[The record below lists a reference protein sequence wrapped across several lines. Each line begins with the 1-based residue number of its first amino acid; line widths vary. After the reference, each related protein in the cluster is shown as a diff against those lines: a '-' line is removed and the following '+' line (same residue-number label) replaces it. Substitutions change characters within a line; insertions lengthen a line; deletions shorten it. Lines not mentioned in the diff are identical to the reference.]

1 MYILYK
7 KGREKDFMK
16 LKSIITITVS
26 SLGATTKFIPVPVV
40 ILLLSVQISG
50 CSNKQSDLP
59 EQEFSWIQEND
70 LKESQTT
77 IEVFSDENTVSA
89 MEAENHSET
98 INRADE
104 AKTYHDSQPQENNTI
119 SANTVNS
126 SQNTALQ
133 PEKRNP
139 TTDNDYYRVA
149 TNISSA
155 EVERYAAQVRQQF
168 LGQDW
173 SAISSE
179 IAYPITISDKTYENS
194 EDFLK
199 ASSSYGSN
207 LNKDFLTA
215 VENEDCVEMFCNYE
229 GIMLGESGQIWI
241 GEVLNADFSSQGLK
255 IIAVNGL
262 LKADSDDTIVDAV
275 VKVYAGFY
283 IDETGL
289 YGDSL
294 EGKTLTYYSVRTS
307 NVTKNSFDF
316 QIIAVPVE
324 NGSIQDNLSKVFRA
338 GTANFIEDG
347 KKAVY
352 HNDTENLYFLF
363 GDDQIEPTL
372 GKIEIKGVK
381 ELEGKVYINNSIPGH
396 EAG

>member
-1 MYILYK
+1 M
-7 KGREKDFMK
+7 
-16 LKSIITITVS
+16 
-26 SLGATTKFIPVPVV
+26 
-40 ILLLSVQISG
+40 
-50 CSNKQSDLP
+50 P

-104 AKTYHDSQPQENNTI
+104 AKTDHDSQPQENNTI

>member
-1 MYILYK
+1 
-7 KGREKDFMK
+7 MK
-16 LKSIITITVS
+16 LKSIITDAAS
-26 SLGATTKFIPVPVV
+26 SLSATTKFIPVPV
-40 ILLLSVQISG
+40 IIFLLSVQISG
-50 CSNKQSDLP
+50 CSNKQPDLP

-104 AKTYHDSQPQENNTI
+104 AKTDHDSQPQENNTI

-168 LGQDW
+168 LVQDW

-199 ASSSYGSN
+199 ASSSFGSN

-324 NGSIQDNLSKVFRA
+324 NGSIQDNLKKVFRA

-381 ELEGKVYINNSIPGH
+381 ELEEKVYINNSIPGH

>member
-1 MYILYK
+1 
-7 KGREKDFMK
+7 MK
-16 LKSIITITVS
+16 LKSIITDAAS
-26 SLGATTKFIPVPVV
+26 SLSATTKFIPVPV
-40 ILLLSVQISG
+40 IIFLLSVQISG
-50 CSNKQSDLP
+50 CSNKQPDLP

-104 AKTYHDSQPQENNTI
+104 AKTDHDSQPQENNTI

-168 LGQDW
+168 LVQDW

-199 ASSSYGSN
+199 ASSSFGSN

-215 VENEDCVEMFCNYE
+215 VEKKDCVKMFCNYE

-324 NGSIQDNLSKVFRA
+324 NGSIQDNLKKIFRA

-352 HNDTENLYFLF
+352 HYDTENLYFLF
-363 GDDQIEPTL
+363 GDDQIDPIL

>member
-1 MYILYK
+1 
-7 KGREKDFMK
+7 MK
-16 LKSIITITVS
+16 LKSIITDAAS
-26 SLGATTKFIPVPVV
+26 SLSATTKFIPVPV
-40 ILLLSVQISG
+40 IIFLLSVQISG
-50 CSNKQSDLP
+50 CSNKQPDLP

-104 AKTYHDSQPQENNTI
+104 AKTDHDSQPQENNTI

-324 NGSIQDNLSKVFRA
+324 NGSIQDNLKKVFRA

-381 ELEGKVYINNSIPGH
+381 ELEEKVYINNSIPGH

>member
-1 MYILYK
+1 
-7 KGREKDFMK
+7 MK
-16 LKSIITITVS
+16 LKSIITNAAS

-50 CSNKQSDLP
+50 CSNKQPDLP

-104 AKTYHDSQPQENNTI
+104 AKTDHDSQPQENNTI

-168 LGQDW
+168 LVQDW

-324 NGSIQDNLSKVFRA
+324 NGSIQDNLKKVFRA

-381 ELEGKVYINNSIPGH
+381 ELEEKVYINNSIPGH

>member
-1 MYILYK
+1 
-7 KGREKDFMK
+7 MK
-16 LKSIITITVS
+16 LKSIITNAAS

-50 CSNKQSDLP
+50 CSNKQPDLP

-104 AKTYHDSQPQENNTI
+104 AKTDHDSQPQENNTI

-168 LGQDW
+168 LVQDW

-199 ASSSYGSN
+199 ASSSFGSN

-324 NGSIQDNLSKVFRA
+324 NGSIQDNLKKVFRA

-363 GDDQIEPTL
+363 GDDQIDPIL